1 MKTLLSSLILFG
13 FLNSAYAH
21 HSFGYHFDV
30 DAEVT
35 IAGIVK
41 EFKFINPHAQV
52 LVDVTAEDG
61 QVETW
66 VCEFRGANGLART
79 GWREDT
85 FRPGQAIEITGFAAR
100 RREAECYF
108 ETAIMADGT
117 RINQNDPLGSD
128 LYAASATAAAST
140 SAASGDVPNFA
151 GVWGEGG
158 RAASGTGAAGMGAA
172 GMGAAGMGMGRGPTL
187 GGPNRFEYVLSEA
200 GQRALEAYDPI
211 VDDPS
216 IHCKPPSLTRLWG
229 TGNPTEITQ
238 EDGVFT
244 IHHEWLDVV
253 RTVYLGLSEHPEGTT
268 DRVMGH
274 SIGWYE
280 GSTLVIDTVAYE
292 PSVLFQFPGLPTS
305 NQLHTVERLTLSED
319 GRNFEISWT
328 AEDSEYFTEQLSGN
342 SRPLQRITTTLR
354 PYNCVPMEVA

>member
-1 MKTLLSSLILFG
+1 MKTMLFSLVLFG

-21 HSFGYHFDV
+21 HSFGYHFD
-30 DAEVT
+30 AEAVVT
-35 IAGIVK
+35 IAGTVK

-52 LVDVTAEDG
+52 LVDVTDEDG
-61 QVETW
+61 EVVTW
-66 VCEFRGANGLART
+66 ICEFRGATGLART

-85 FRPGQAIEITGFAAR
+85 FRPGQAIEITGFGAR
-100 RREAECYF
+100 RRDTECYF
-108 ETAIMADGT
+108 DYAVMADGT
-117 RINQNDPLGSD
+117 RITHADPLGGD
-128 LYAASATAAAST
+128 LYAASAAAADST
-140 SAASGDVPNFA
+140 GAASGDIPNFA
-151 GVWGEGG
+151 GVWGQAPGMG
-158 RAASGTGAAGMGAA
+158 AGMGT
-172 GMGAAGMGMGRGPTL
+172 GMGRGPTL
-187 GGPNRFEYVLSEA
+187 GGPNRFEWVLSEA
-200 GQRALEAYDPI
+200 GQRALEAYDPV

-238 EDGVFT
+238 EDGLFT

-253 RTVYLGLSEHPEGTT
+253 RKVHIGLTEHPEGIT
-268 DRVMGH
+268 DVVMGH

-328 AEDSEYFTEQLSGN
+328 AEDSAYFTEQLSGN
-342 SRPLQRITTTLR
+342 SRPLQRLSTTLR
-354 PYNCVPMEVA
+354 PYNCIPMEVA

>member
-1 MKTLLSSLILFG
+1 MKIVLFSLVLFG
-13 FLNSAYAH
+13 FLSSAYAH
-21 HSFGYHFDV
+21 HSFGYHFDA

-35 IAGIVK
+35 IAGTVK

-52 LVDVTAEDG
+52 LVDVTGEDG
-61 QVETW
+61 QVDTW
-66 VCEFRGANGLART
+66 TCEFRGANGLART

-85 FRPGQAIEITGFAAR
+85 FRPGQAIELTGFAAR
-100 RREAECYF
+100 RRDSECYF
-108 ETAIMADGT
+108 DHAIMADGS
-117 RINQNDPLGSD
+117 RISHDDPLGGD
-128 LYAASATAAAST
+128 LYLASANAAAPT
-140 SAASGDVPNFA
+140 SAVSGDIPNFA

-158 RAASGTGAAGMGAA
+158 RAASGTGAAGMGA
-172 GMGAAGMGMGRGPTL
+172 GMAAGMGMGPTL
-187 GGPNRFEYVLSEA
+187 GGPNRFAWVLTEA

-238 EDGVFT
+238 EDEVFT

-253 RTVYLGLSEHPEGTT
+253 RTVYLGLTEHPEGTA

-319 GRNFEISWT
+319 GQNFEISWT
-328 AEDSEYFTEQLSGN
+328 AEDSAYFTEQLSGA
-342 SRPLQRITTTLR
+342 SRPLQRLNTTIR

>member
-1 MKTLLSSLILFG
+1 MKTLLLSLILFG
-13 FLNSAYAH
+13 SLSSAYAH

-35 IAGIVK
+35 ITGIVK

-117 RINQNDPLGSD
+117 RISQDDPLGGD
-128 LYAASATAAAST
+128 LYAASATAVSST
-140 SAASGDVPNFA
+140 SAADGDVPNFT
-151 GVWGEGG
+151 GVWGQ
-158 RAASGTGAAGMGAA
+158 APGMGA
-172 GMGAAGMGMGRGPTL
+172 GMAAGMGMGRGPTL

-238 EDGVFT
+238 EDGLFT
-244 IHHEWLDVV
+244 IHHEWLDVE
-253 RTVYLGLSEHPEGTT
+253 RKVYLGLSEHPEGTT

-342 SRPLQRITTTLR
+342 SRPLQRLNTTLR
-354 PYNCVPMEVA
+354 PYNCTPMEVSPNRVD

>member
-1 MKTLLSSLILFG
+1 MKIMLFSLVLVG

-30 DAEVT
+30 EAEVT
-35 IAGIVK
+35 IAGTVK

-52 LVDVTAEDG
+52 LVDVTGEDG
-61 QVETW
+61 QIETW
-66 VCEFRGANGLART
+66 TCEFRGANGLART

-85 FRPGQAIEITGFAAR
+85 FRPGQAIELTGFAAR
-100 RREAECYF
+100 RRDTECYF
-108 ETAIMADGT
+108 DHAVMADGT
-117 RINQNDPLGSD
+117 RISQDGPLGGD
-128 LYAASATAAAST
+128 LYAESASAET
-140 SAASGDVPNFA
+140 SASAVSGDVPNFT
-151 GVWGEGG
+151 GVWGQAPGMG
-158 RAASGTGAAGMGAA
+158 AGMGA
-172 GMGAAGMGMGRGPTL
+172 GMGRGPTL
-187 GGPNRFEYVLSEA
+187 GGPNRFEWVLSNA

-229 TGNPTEITQ
+229 TGNPTQITQ
-238 EDGVFT
+238 EDELFT

-253 RTVYLGLSEHPEGTT
+253 RSVYLGLSEHPEGIA

-319 GRNFEISWT
+319 GRNFDISWT
-328 AEDSEYFTEQLSGN
+328 AEDSAYFTEQLSGN
-342 SRPLQRITTTLR
+342 SRPLQRLNTTLQ
-354 PYNCVPMEVA
+354 PYNCTPMEVA